1 MHLTITK
8 NSIDLPSGAEVV
20 LRHQTWLDYQ
30 ALLASR
36 QDKAAIKISF
46 DATTHEIRIMAPLP
60 EHGNKSDTLS
70 DLVKSLLRHL
80 KQDWAS
86 FDLITLKRFEQK
98 GLEPDTCFYI
108 QNREAILGKERID
121 LENDPP
127 PDLALEID
135 LTSSTK
141 PEDYEAIGVPEL
153 WIYRNQT
160 LNIYLFDGQQ
170 YQESLKSL
178 LFPKVP
184 VKELVPVYVERAWNA
199 GSSVAL
205 REFDHILQEQY

>member
-8 NSIDLPSGAEVV
+8 NNIDLSPGAEVI

-30 ALLASR
+30 TLLVSR
-36 QDKAAIKISF
+36 QDKAAIKIYF
-46 DATTHEIRIMAPLP
+46 DATTHEIRIMAPLL
-60 EHGNKSDTLS
+60 EHSKKSDTLS

-80 KQDWAS
+80 KQDWEG
-86 FDLITLKRFEQK
+86 FDPLTLKRFEQK
-98 GLEPDTCFYI
+98 GLEPDACFYI

-121 LENDPP
+121 LEIDPP

-135 LTSSTK
+135 LTSFTNS
-141 PEDYEAIGVPEL
+141 EDYVAIGVPEL

-170 YQESLKSL
+170 YQESLESS
-178 LFPKVP
+178 LFPTIP
-184 VKELVPVYVERAWNA
+184 VKELIPVYVERAGNA
-199 GSSVAL
+199 GSSIAL
-205 REFDHILQEQY
+205 REFENMLKEKY

>member
-1 MHLTITK
+1 MDLTVTK
-8 NSIDLPSGAEVV
+8 DSIDLPPGAEVI
-20 LRHQTWLDYQ
+20 LRHQTWSDYQ

-36 QDKAAIKISF
+36 QDKAAIKIYF
-46 DATTHEIRIMAPLP
+46 DATTHELRIMAPLP
-60 EHGNKSDTLS
+60 EHSKKSDTLS

-80 KQDWAS
+80 KHDWEG
-86 FDLITLKRFEQK
+86 FDPLTLKRFEQK
-98 GLEPDTCFYI
+98 GLEPDACFYI

-121 LENDPP
+121 LESDPP

-141 PEDYEAIGVPEL
+141 PEDYTAIGVPEL

-160 LNIYLFDGQQ
+160 LNIYLFDGQH
-170 YQESLKSL
+170 YQESSKSS
-178 LFPKVP
+178 LFPTIP
-184 VKELVPVYVERAWNA
+184 VKELIPVYVERAWNA

-205 REFDHILQEQY
+205 REFENILREQY